1 MAKQVKCSCGK
12 MAEMRISKG
21 KHQIPYLVCQEC
33 GPIMGRKRTYIER
46 IRREA
51 VDVGEPEQNQA
62 AESENNQLSGAGQ
75 QSDSGGQTEG
85 RKSIFN
91 GWGTV
96 L

>member
-1 MAKQVKCSCGK
+1 MAKKVKCSCGK
-12 MAEMRISKG
+12 MAEMRISQG
-21 KHQIPYLVCQEC
+21 KHQIPYLVCPEC
-33 GPIMGRKRTYIER
+33 GPIMGRKRSYIDR

-51 VDVGEPEQNQA
+51 VDVDDQA
-62 AESENNQLSGAGQ
+62 QDQTASDKKPDSGAGHE
-75 QSDSGGQTEG
+75 SDSGGQTPP